1 MKLEKEQNNPKMS
14 RIMEFIKNRNQQN
27 RNGKNRENLKIQGC

>member
-1 MKLEKEQNNPKMS
+1 MKLDKEQNNPKMS